1 MAALV
6 APGICRYTIN
16 QTYGGRPVV
25 NIIDMQI
32 DTTGTGWDR
41 GEAIRLAAGDILNN
55 WVEHVMTIQTSAVT
69 FSSVSWVDL
78 NSEDGP
84 TGIRTSTSNET
95 LPKNGTASGTNGWG
109 NVAWRVNKGGSAVRG
124 QRSGRMYLVGV
135 PEEANEN
142 SNPSV
147 VIPTWAGYVNTAM
160 GDFLDGINDVE
171 GMSDITR
178 KMVVLHVVAGL
189 YQGYGDVESLT
200 CDARFGSQRRRLR
213 G

>member
-6 APGICRYTIN
+6 APGICRYSIN
-16 QTYGGRPVV
+16 QTYGGRPAV
-25 NIIDMQI
+25 NIIDMQV
-32 DTTGTGWDR
+32 DTTGTAADR
-41 GEAIRLAAGDILNN
+41 PEALFNIAGDILNN
-55 WVEHVMTIQTSAVT
+55 WVDHVMTIQTAAVA
-69 FSSVSWVDL
+69 FNSVSWVDL
-78 NSEDGP
+78 DAADGP

-95 LPKNGTASGTNGWG
+95 LPENGKAAGTNGWG

-135 PEEANEN
+135 PDEANEN

-160 GDFLDGINDVE
+160 ADFLAGINDEE
-171 GMSDITR
+171 GPNETTR